1 MGLEERL
8 LEAVEVEESW
18 LSLSVPGLDERWFAA
33 RALSEGLDELVVDDD
48 EEERWF
54 AARALSDGLDEVLDD
69 EDDERWELAKEPRD
83 KPELGPH
90 DCREPSFRPWP
101 TLVSSEDFWWLSS
114 DDDPRLILGFSS
126 VFWLEI
132 NENPGG
138 GLILDTDEDES

>member
-1 MGLEERL
+1 M
-8 LEAVEVEESW
+8 EAVEVEESW

-48 EEERWF
+48 DEERWF
-54 AARALSDGLDEVLDD
+54 AAKALSDGLDEVLDD

-83 KPELGPH
+83 KPELGPY

-101 TLVSSEDFWWLSS
+101 TLVPSEDFWWLSS
-114 DDDPRLILGFSS
+114 VDDPRLILGFSP

-132 NENPGG
+132 SENPGG
-138 GLILDTDEDES
+138 GLILDTDEDESLKNGN

>member
-18 LSLSVPGLDERWFAA
+18 LSLSVPGLDERWFAV
-33 RALSEGLDELVVDDD
+33 RALSE
-48 EEERWF
+48 
-54 AARALSDGLDEVLDD
+54 GLDEVLDD
-69 EDDERWELAKEPRD
+69 EDDEMWEVAKEPRD

-101 TLVSSEDFWWLSS
+101 TLVPSEDFWWLSS

-132 NENPGG
+132 SENPGG